1 VALSLARPFGR
12 RRETEDR
19 LRLAGGLELRRLSTA
34 LPGSPDGLWY
44 ALAASFVLPV
54 LVYVVS
60 VAQAQRS
67 M

>member
-1 VALSLARPFGR
+1 
-12 RRETEDR
+12 
-19 LRLAGGLELRRLSTA
+19 
-34 LPGSPDGLWY
+34 LWY
-44 ALAASFVLPV
+44 ALAASFVLPA

>member
-1 VALSLARPFGR
+1 
-12 RRETEDR
+12 
-19 LRLAGGLELRRLSTA
+19 
-34 LPGSPDGLWY
+34 LWY